1 MPHLFF
7 ALWPDDDT
15 RRQIHSIAE
24 SLPSNIG
31 RTITPEN
38 IHITL
43 VFMGTVDYQVIDQLE
58 KEVSQIR
65 GQVFQ
70 LCLDEIGHWRKPQ
83 ILWLASSTV
92 PKALQE
98 LVMQLNNI
106 AADYGI
112 KLEGR
117 PYQPHLTLMRKVK
130 KPAPRLEFQA
140 IDWKVDKFALVESVT
155 HPEGVSYSLCKT
167 WVFE

>member
-1 MPHLFF
+1 MPRLFF

-15 RRQIHSIAE
+15 RSQIHSVTE
-24 SLPSNIG
+24 SLPSDIG
-31 RTITPEN
+31 RITPLEN

-43 VFMGTVDYQVIDQLE
+43 VFMGTVDPQAIVQLE
-58 KEVSQIR
+58 KEVSRIR

-83 ILWLASSTV
+83 ILWLTSSTV
-92 PKALQE
+92 PKELQE

-106 AADYGI
+106 AADCGI

-130 KPAPRLEFQA
+130 KPIPRLEFQA
-140 IDWKVDKFALVESVT
+140 IDWKVDKFVLVESVT